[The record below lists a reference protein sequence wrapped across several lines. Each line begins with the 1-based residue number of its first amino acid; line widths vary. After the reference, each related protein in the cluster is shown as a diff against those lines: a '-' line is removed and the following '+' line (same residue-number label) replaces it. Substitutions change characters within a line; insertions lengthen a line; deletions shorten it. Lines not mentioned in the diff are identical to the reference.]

1 MNLCVLN
8 ANRADRGGRKGSRLC
23 RKQIGHPQIICPKEV
38 DWTST
43 NYLPQNHPRFHPIPL
58 VLIETQ
64 NTKKH
69 CQYGS
74 LKLDMS

>member
-1 MNLCVLN
+1 MLIGPIGVEEKVVDCV
-8 ANRADRGGRKGSRLC
+8 GSRL
-23 RKQIGHPQIICPKEV
+23 EV
-38 DWTST
+38 DWTSTGSRLGEAEADWTST